1 MTYKT
6 TMATST
12 KKVIRPMLADM
23 DAAPNRVIIDFSLS
37 SGPINHGR
45 RTLKIINF
53 GL

>member
-23 DAAPNRVIIDFSLS
+23 EAAASRLIIDFSS
-37 SGPINHGR
+37 SSAPIKHGR
-45 RTLKIINF
+45 RTVEIINF